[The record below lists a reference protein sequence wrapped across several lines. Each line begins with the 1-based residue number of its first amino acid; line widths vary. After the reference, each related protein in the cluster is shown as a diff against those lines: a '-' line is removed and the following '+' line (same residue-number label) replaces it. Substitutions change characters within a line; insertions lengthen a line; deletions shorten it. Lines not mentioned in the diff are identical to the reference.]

1 MNVVNS
7 KWHCV
12 LCADSKEGG
21 REENQDSF
29 ACVDTSFGF
38 LFVVCDGMG
47 GGPAG
52 GNASMLAVQSI
63 VMNVQKKPQGQ
74 NPKDVLY
81 NAIVETN
88 AFLRKNVKEHLEL
101 MGMGTTCVAV
111 LVTQNK
117 AIIGHVGDSRL
128 YHLRS
133 GKLLFRTADHSLV
146 GEMVRKGELTEEDA
160 RRASNSNVITRSLG
174 LRESVEP
181 EMDIIDIKPY
191 DRIVLCTD
199 GVWGMMSEEELVQA
213 FSRDGELAPLVTGI
227 MNDIDSIG
235 ISKSNA
241 DYDNYTLGVINVN
254 PVSKNKKTKN
264 SAAKGSFILLL
275 LLVVS
280 ICINIY
286 QFSRMPDSVPTD
298 DVNNVSINKESNN
311 FDVPQQVK
319 NDDDGLDYKFEKK
332 KNERLRDSISLLL
345 KKLETADNNQNGKHS
360 KELKRII
367 NNLNKLKTSK
377 GNNIEI
383 ILKNKRNIQKS
394 IINDF
399 GQLRKQREKVRLV
412 DLEKKLKSNTIIETQ
427 KDGAS
432 TPKAKKLI
440 KEVSTALESL

>member
-213 FSRDGELAPLVTGI
+213 FSRDGELAPLVIGI

-332 KNERLRDSISLLL
+332 KNEQLRDSISLLL

-383 ILKNKRNIQKS
+383 ILKNKRNIQKN